1 MLGAAVGGHYL
12 TRGWVPHDAGS
23 LAQSA
28 ERVLAGELPHRDFD
42 EIYTGGLSFL
52 HALAFRL
59 VGTSLMAP
67 RLVLFAVFLAWLPA
81 VYYVAGRF
89 ASPLAAGLA
98 TLVAALWTV
107 PNYSEAVPSWYNLF
121 FAVFG
126 VAALLRHLETGG
138 RRWLVV
144 AGVAGGLSCLA
155 KIVGLYYV
163 AAVLLFLVYREHCLA
178 RVLTPVPPLRV
189 AERGPGGEG
198 SNAEREHARTYM
210 GTVTAGLLVLVAL
223 VAALIRRRTGAVEL
237 IDFLVPVAALTAWL
251 TWQLWSEPA
260 GSSRDRFTRLG
271 RLVLPFALGA
281 AGPIL
286 VFLAP
291 YALSGSLGA
300 LWAGAFIVPGKRLRF
315 ATMDF
320 PALWTTLVAL
330 APAALLWRARHW
342 PTRRRQRVALV
353 LGLGLLAALVYGDR
367 LPVYRGVWYA
377 ARPLVPLTVLAG
389 VALLSG
395 RTRLGEPP
403 VPRRQQLVLLLG
415 VAALCSLVQ
424 FPFAAPIYF
433 CYVGPLGLLA
443 AIAVVATWDPAPH
456 PIGGALLGFSFG
468 FALLWLNT
476 GFIYAMGLSYLP
488 DRQTEPLALERGGV
502 RVSAIDKAMY
512 EEAVAAVRAH
522 AQGDYIWAGPDCP
535 EVYFLAGKRNPTRT
549 LFDFFDEPAGRT
561 ARVLAAIERHDV
573 HVVVFN
579 RRPPFS
585 GAPPS
590 DLVEALVE
598 RFPHTLDASWLHV
611 RWRE

>member
-1 MLGAAVGGHYL
+1 MACNLAPRGFACNLWGVHETRSRWRPPWWLVLGVAWVLGAAVGGHYL

-59 VGTSLMAP
+59 VGTSLLAP

-89 ASPLAAGLA
+89 VSPLAAGLA
-98 TLVAALWTV
+98 TLVAATWTV
-107 PNYSEAVPSWYNLF
+107 PNYSEALPSWYNLF
-121 FAVFG
+121 FAGFG
-126 VAALLRHLETGG
+126 V
-138 RRWLVV
+138 V
-144 AGVAGGLSCLA
+144 
-155 KIVGLYYV
+155 
-163 AAVLLFLVYREHCLA
+163 
-178 RVLTPVPPLRV
+178 
-189 AERGPGGEG
+189 
-198 SNAEREHARTYM
+198 
-210 GTVTAGLLVLVAL
+210 
-223 VAALIRRRTGAVEL
+223 ALIRRRAGVVEL

-300 LWAGAFIVPGKRLRF
+300 LWAGVFIVPGKRLRF

-342 PTRRRQRVALV
+342 PTRWRQRVALV

-395 RTRLGEPP
+395 RTRLGAPP

-433 CYVGPLGLLA
+433 CYVAPLGLLA
-443 AIAVVATWDPAPH
+443 AIAVVATWDRAPH
-456 PIGGALLGFSFG
+456 PIGGALLGFYFG

-512 EEAVAAVRAH
+512 EEAVAAVPAH
-522 AQGDYIWAGPDCP
+522 AQGDHIWAGPDCP
-535 EVYFLAGKRNPTRT
+535 GVYFLPGKRNPTRT

>member
-1 MLGAAVGGHYL
+1 CNLAPRAFACNLWGVYETRSRWRPPWWLVLGVVWVLGAAVGGHYL

-28 ERVLAGELPHRDFD
+28 ERILAGELPHRDFD
-42 EIYTGGLSFL
+42 DIYTGGLSFL

-59 VGTSLMAP
+59 FGTSLLSL
-67 RLVLFAVFLAWLPA
+67 RLVLFAAFLAWLPA

-89 ASPLAAGLA
+89 VAPLAGL
-98 TLVAALWTV
+98 V
-107 PNYSEAVPSWYNLF
+107 
-121 FAVFG
+121 
-126 VAALLRHLETGG
+126 
-138 RRWLVV
+138 
-144 AGVAGGLSCLA
+144 
-155 KIVGLYYV
+155 
-163 AAVLLFLVYREHCLA
+163 
-178 RVLTPVPPLRV
+178 
-189 AERGPGGEG
+189 
-198 SNAEREHARTYM
+198 
-210 GTVTAGLLVLVAL
+210 
-223 VAALIRRRTGAVEL
+223 RRRAGAVEL
-237 IDFLVPVAALTAWL
+237 IDFVVPVAALAAWL

-260 GSSRDRFTRLG
+260 GSSRDRFARLG

-300 LWAGAFIVPGKRLRF
+300 LWAGVFIVPAKRFRF

-330 APAALLWRARHW
+330 APAALVWRARRW
-342 PTRRRQRVALV
+342 PAAWRQRAALG

-367 LPVYRGVWYA
+367 VPVYRGVWYA

-395 RTRLGEPP
+395 RTALGAPP
-403 VPRRQQLVLLLG
+403 APRRQELLLLLG

-433 CYVGPLGLLA
+433 CYVAPLGLLA
-443 AIAVVATWDPAPH
+443 ATAVVATWDPAPH
-456 PIGGALLGFSFG
+456 PIGGALLGFYLL
-468 FALLWLNT
+468 FALLWVNT

-488 DRQTEPLALERGGV
+488 DRQTEPLALARGGV

-512 EEAVAAVRAH
+512 EEAVTAVGAH

-535 EVYFLAGKRNPTRT
+535 EVYFLAAKRNPTRT
-549 LFDFFDEPAGRT
+549 RFDFCAEPAGRT
-561 ARVLAAIERHDV
+561 VRVLGALERHDV
-573 HVVVFN
+573 RVVVFN

-598 RFPHTLDASWLHV
+598 RFPRTLDARWLHV

>member
-1 MLGAAVGGHYL
+1 MPALVESATRIALPTPDAPGIRDFASMLSRCRSLSVSPAAPEVRVWPPPHPIAGMSSSPRKAFRFRVAFRSGTACNLAPRGFACNLWGVHETRSRWRPPWWLVLGVAWVLGAAVGGHYL

-59 VGTSLMAP
+59 VGTSLLAP

-89 ASPLAAGLA
+89 VSPLAAGLA
-98 TLVAALWTV
+98 TLVAATWTV

-155 KIVGLYYV
+155 KVVGLYYV
-163 AAVLLFLVYREHCLA
+163 AAVLLLLVYRDHCWA
-178 RVLTPVPPLRV
+178 REEAR
-189 AERGPGGEG
+189 RGGRG
-198 SNAEREHARTYM
+198 YV
-210 GTVTAGLLVLVAL
+210 GTVGAGLLVLVAL
-223 VAALIRRRTGAVEL
+223 VAALIRRRAGAVEL

-300 LWAGAFIVPGKRLRF
+300 LWAGGFIVAGESLRL
-315 ATMDF
+315 AAMDF
-320 PALWTTLVAL
+320 PALWGTPVAL
-330 APAALLWRARHW
+330 APAALLWRARHL
-342 PTRRRQRVALV
+342 PTRVPQR
-353 LGLGLLAALVYGDR
+353 GSLL
-367 LPVYRGVWYA
+367 
-377 ARPLVPLTVLAG
+377 
-389 VALLSG
+389 
-395 RTRLGEPP
+395 
-403 VPRRQQLVLLLG
+403 
-415 VAALCSLVQ
+415 
-424 FPFAAPIYF
+424 
-433 CYVGPLGLLA
+433 
-443 AIAVVATWDPAPH
+443 
-456 PIGGALLGFSFG
+456 
-468 FALLWLNT
+468 
-476 GFIYAMGLSYLP
+476 
-488 DRQTEPLALERGGV
+488 
-502 RVSAIDKAMY
+502 
-512 EEAVAAVRAH
+512 
-522 AQGDYIWAGPDCP
+522 
-535 EVYFLAGKRNPTRT
+535 
-549 LFDFFDEPAGRT
+549 
-561 ARVLAAIERHDV
+561 
-573 HVVVFN
+573 
-579 RRPPFS
+579 
-585 GAPPS
+585 
-590 DLVEALVE
+590 
-598 RFPHTLDASWLHV
+598 
-611 RWRE
+611 